1 MLTTT
6 LEGIEFASA
15 YPDLLGKRVL
25 ITGIDNDHGVDI
37 ARAFAE
43 QRTRLVLHVNEMT
56 PEMEVLGEVVAHGA
70 LDVRLYDGPI
80 GATDAAVKLA
90 RQAVQAFGGVDIVIN
105 LASVPA
111 PKGGAAA
118 RESDVEDAVSQTL
131 GAACLITKIATNRMR
146 LTMTE
151 GLVLTIVQ
159 LPRNPTSAHRVVG
172 ALARSALANLTRNE
186 AREWAPHGIQINAIA
201 PATVSTMAPYGGLNG
216 EPDMASLALHLASE
230 EGHDLTGLLFECHG
244 A

>member
-6 LEGIEFASA
+6 LDGIELASI

-25 ITGIDNDHGVDI
+25 ITGIDNEHGIDI

-56 PEMEVLGEVVAHGA
+56 PEMEVLGEIVSQGA
-70 LDVRLYDGPI
+70 LDVRLFDGSI

-90 RQAVQAFGGVDIVIN
+90 RQSVQAFGGVDIAIN
-105 LASVPA
+105 LATVPE
-111 PKGGAAA
+111 PRGGAAA
-118 RESDVEDAVSQTL
+118 DETAIEDAVSQTL
-131 GAACLITKIATNRMR
+131 SAACLITKIATNRMR

-151 GLVLTIVQ
+151 GLVLNIAM
-159 LPRNPTSAHRVVG
+159 LPRRPSSAHRIVG
-172 ALARSALANLTRNE
+172 ALARSALANLTRHE
-186 AREWAPHGIQINAIA
+186 AGEWAPHGISVNAIA
-201 PATVSTMAPYGGLNG
+201 PATLSTLPAYGGISG
-216 EPDMASLALHLASE
+216 EPDMASLALYLASE
-230 EGHDLTGLLFECHG
+230 RGRDMTGLMFEAYG